1 MCSAFYI
8 NTFESIKG
16 EEKMK
21 KKVLSMMLVAAMGAS
36 MLVGC
41 GGKDSGNAGTE
52 GGSANSGADANK
64 TITIWVADNVVDF
77 TNEQVEAF
85 KTANPEY
92 ADYEVVIQPVGEGDA
107 AGNMITDVV
116 GGADIYGFAQDQLAR
131 LVSAG
136 ALMPVV
142 DADEVKSNNVEGSVT
157 AATVGD
163 TLYAFP
169 MTADNGYFLYYD
181 KSVVTDPSSLDAI
194 IADCEANGKTFYM
207 DLAAWWQT
215 AFFFG
220 TGCELTYETD
230 VDGNFTACNVSYAT
244 EEGVAALKAMI
255 NMHKSAAYVKNSDA
269 SNIPD
274 AGAFVCGTWAV
285 GQVKEAFGDN
295 YAAVKLPT
303 FEVDGTSYQMAGF
316 SGYKL
321 IGVKPQEDA
330 DKLAACQALA
340 KYLTSEE
347 VQLARYNAVGWGP
360 SNKVALEDE
369 AVKADEALAAMKD
382 QEQYCTAQG
391 QYPGDYWSAGDALGD
406 SVNAGEFD
414 DYTDEQLMEVLV
426 NFEESVQASVQ

>member
-169 MTADNGYFLYYD
+169 MPADNGYFLYYD

-194 IADCEANGKTFYM
+194 IADCEANGNKFY
-207 DLAAWWQT
+207 
-215 AFFFG
+215 
-220 TGCELTYETD
+220 
-230 VDGNFTACNVSYAT
+230 
-244 EEGVAALKAMI
+244 K
-255 NMHKSAAYVKNSDA
+255 VKNSWGDRGKYNGYFYA
-269 SNIPD
+269 SE
-274 AGAFVCGTWAV
+274 AFVRYKTIDIQINKNALSAEM
-285 GQVKEAFGDN
+285 KK
-295 YAAVKLPT
+295 KL
-303 FEVDGTSYQMAGF
+303 G
-316 SGYKL
+316 L
-321 IGVKPQEDA
+321 
-330 DKLAACQALA
+330 
-340 KYLTSEE
+340 
-347 VQLARYNAVGWGP
+347 
-360 SNKVALEDE
+360 
-369 AVKADEALAAMKD
+369 
-382 QEQYCTAQG
+382 
-391 QYPGDYWSAGDALGD
+391 
-406 SVNAGEFD
+406 
-414 DYTDEQLMEVLV
+414 
-426 NFEESVQASVQ
+426 